1 MTGRRADFAMREQAE
16 KSIQLK
22 NYSRISLLNY
32 IRRNKHT
39 TKARLASVTGL
50 TFMAIKKIM
59 EELLKLNL
67 VREDSYENGGVGRRA
82 VTYTVNENYGYT
94 LGLHINVFRTSAAVM
109 NLHGEILSIQ
119 SFETRRDGA
128 SSSAEL
134 IDQMVALVESA
145 IAESGVPREKL
156 LGLGVGA
163 PGPVNSCEGV
173 VLSPP
178 NFPLL
183 RYLPLRQILEERLS
197 LPVSVQK
204 DTNAIAMGEYWRGA
218 GAGSEDMVYIDA
230 DMGIGSSLIL
240 NGATYE
246 GANYIAG
253 EFGHITLDP
262 NGPLCNCGAYGCVE
276 AVSSGLA
283 ILREMENQLSSH
295 AEHPL
300 YEKRSCL
307 TIEDLMEAACKSDPL
322 TISILNRAACYMGA
336 AVSNLINIL
345 DPQIII
351 LGGILTMEYPQY
363 FRIVRDT
370 TLNKRVQGTR
380 ENVLVRSA
388 LGSRAGVIGAGEI
401 VANHFY
407 TTLVSEVL
415 SKS

>member
-1 MTGRRADFAMREQAE
+1 M
-16 KSIQLK
+16 
-22 NYSRISLLNY
+22 
-32 IRRNKHT
+32 
-39 TKARLASVTGL
+39 
-50 TFMAIKKIM
+50 
-59 EELLKLNL
+59 
-67 VREDSYENGGVGRRA
+67 REDSYENGGVGRRA

-109 NLHGEILSIQ
+109 NLHGDILAIQ
-119 SFETRRDGA
+119 SFETRQDG
-128 SSSAEL
+128 SLSSAEL
-134 IDQMVALVESA
+134 IEQMVSLVQST
-145 IAESGVPREKL
+145 IAESGVPKEKL

-163 PGPVNSCEGV
+163 PGPVNSGEGV

-183 RYLPLRQILEERLS
+183 RYLPLKQILEERLS

-240 NGATYE
+240 NGAAYE
-246 GANYIAG
+246 GANYVAG

-262 NGPLCNCGAYGCVE
+262 NGPLCNCGAHGCLE

-283 ILREMENQLSSH
+283 ILREMENQLASH

-300 YEKRSCL
+300 YEKRACL
-307 TIEDLMEAACKSDPL
+307 TIEDLMEEARRSDPL

-370 TLNKRVQGTR
+370 TLNKRVQGIR